1 MVESSLFIGIGNH
14 FEPNAWLIG
23 YVKIG
28 AEIETVDIEGTIMY
42 VDTNKV
48 VADTTRMMLMLLYLL
63 NKNQF
68 ASISLMIII

>member
-1 MVESSLFIGIGNH
+1 
-14 FEPNAWLIG
+14 
-23 YVKIG
+23 
-28 AEIETVDIEGTIMY
+28 MY